1 VFFVISGFCI
11 YLSHARSRGEAARVY
26 EQGQTPEGWPLFFR
40 KRFWRIYP
48 PYVVALLLF
57 LVADVATGQLRTAA
71 SVFQQAW
78 THLMLVHNF
87 SEETKYGLNPSFW
100 SIAVEVQLYAI
111 FLLLWWLVRRVGIR
125 RALWVTLII
134 EAAIRGL
141 MAADAIPRQGW
152 LHFVSEGPF
161 AYWFSWSLGALLA
174 EEWLAGKRSVLDAI
188 PLSGGFVLLLAA
200 WFFRVADPFFFTAV
214 SLLTAIV
221 IARRLRSPKPGGA
234 SESSMA
240 ARLLAFVGL
249 VSYSLYLFHQPMI
262 SLFNMCLTAVAP
274 VTSPSLK
281 FLILMSTILPVS
293 AFSALSYYWLERP
306 SVRLGNWLE
315 SRAEA

>member
-1 VFFVISGFCI
+1 M
-11 YLSHARSRGEAARVY
+11 
-26 EQGQTPEGWPLFFR
+26 
-40 KRFWRIYP
+40 
-48 PYVVALLLF
+48 ALLLF

-71 SVFQQAW
+71 SVIQQAW
-78 THLMLVHNF
+78 THLLLVHNF

-111 FLLLWWLVRRVGIR
+111 FPLLWLIVRRVGTR

-152 LHFVSEGPF
+152 LHVVSEGPF
-161 AYWFSWSLGALLA
+161 AYWFSSSLGALLA

-188 PLSGGFVLLLAA
+188 PLSGGVAFLFTA

-214 SLLTAIV
+214 SLLTAILV
-221 IARRLRSPKPGGA
+221 ARRLRSPRPDNA
-234 SESSMA
+234 SDSSMA
-240 ARLLAFVGL
+240 ARLLAYVGL

-262 SLFNMCLTAVAP
+262 SLFNVCLNAVAP
-274 VTSPSLK
+274 ATSSSSK

-293 AFSALSYYWLERP
+293 AFSAISYYLLERP